1 MNERRSDQLTDRIFD
16 DLDHRRTAE
25 QRRYFAR
32 RPKRIDNVLAQVVQ
46 QRGYAQVRAAN
57 ERDQAWEQAAGQVA
71 AATRVG
77 ALRRGTLEI
86 HVANSRQ
93 IQELTF
99 RKEELITKLQ
109 VALPSAGIKQL
120 KFRVGQV
127 NEVRQV

>member
-1 MNERRSDQLTDRIFD
+1 MNTRRGEQYRGKVFE
-16 DLDHRRTAE
+16 DLDRKRGSE

-32 RPKRIDNVLAQVVQ
+32 RPKRIDNVIAQVVQ
-46 QRGYAQVRAAN
+46 QRGYAQIRAVGQ
-57 ERDQAWEQAAGQVA
+57 RDQAWEAAAGAMA
-71 AATRVG
+71 AVTRVG

-86 HVANSRQ
+86 YVDNSLQ

-109 VALPSAGIKQL
+109 AALPNAGIKQL

-127 NEVRQV
+127 NETKR